1 MSVMAVDPLPVDRLF
16 RPCDPA
22 SLGFATTAE
31 LEPIEGIV
39 GQDRAVEAVEFAIR
53 LTHQGYNLFALGPE
67 GVGRSALVRG
77 ALERHAA
84 SQPVPDDWAYVHN
97 FAEPQRPRALRL
109 PAGRG
114 VRLRTAM
121 ERLVAELR
129 SALPAAFESDAY
141 RARREALEEELRRR
155 RDRAL
160 AEFEKRARELD
171 VALLRTP
178 MGLGLAMV
186 RGDEVITPEQFRQLP
201 PEEQERRRQN
211 LSRLEAELQMLLR
224 HIPSWEREGRQQLQ
238 ALNREVIRST
248 ASPLIEAV
256 RAAFADLPAVLD
268 YLSQVE
274 ADVIAHAEDF
284 LAAATATDTTA
295 PPAIRALAAEE
306 VASLRRYTVNL
317 IVDHDGRTGAPVV
330 YEDNP
335 TFANLVGRIE
345 HISQLGALVTN
356 FTLIKPGA
364 LHRANGGYLILDA
377 RKVLL
382 EPYAWEGL
390 KRALRAQELRIES
403 LGQAL
408 ALVSTVSLEPEP
420 IPLSVKVALIG
431 DRLLYYLLAARDPD
445 FLELFKVPADFSEDV
460 DRSPETDRIYARLIA
475 GLARRAGL
483 RAFDAGGVAR
493 VIEAAA
499 RDAGDAEKVST
510 HMRSLNDLL
519 VEADYFADQ
528 AGRQV
533 VTAADVQAAIDA
545 KIRRVGRLRERLGE
559 QFRRGILL
567 VDTVGAAVGQVNGL
581 SVYEL
586 GEDAFGWPTRI
597 TARVR
602 LGSGEVVDIERE
614 VDLGGPIHSKGVMIL
629 AGFLG
634 GRYAADKPLSL
645 RASLV
650 FEQSYGGVEGDSAS
664 LAELCALISAIA
676 DVPLRQGIALTGSV
690 NQHGAVQAI
699 GGVNEKIEGFFDV
712 CAARGL
718 TGDQGVVI
726 PAANVSHLMLR
737 ADVVA
742 AAAEGRFHIWPVTT
756 VDEAL
761 ELLTGLPAGE
771 RGPDGRWPEGTVNA
785 LVDARLETFA
795 RTAREYGRGEEEAGP
810 AEAEEAE
817 GEAEEEAPE
826 EGGPPPEPGQPPPEP
841 GGPPEPPA
849 PGGPPPERPEPSADR
864 GEPEGSGPPGEPEPS
879 EPPAPSEPDRPAD
892 APR

>member
-1 MSVMAVDPLPVDRLF
+1 MMSTMPVEPLPVDRLF

-31 LEPIEGIV
+31 IEPIEGIV
-39 GQDRAVEAVEFAIR
+39 GQDRAVEAVDFAIR

-97 FAEPQRPRALRL
+97 FSEPQKPRALRL

-114 VRLRTAM
+114 VRLRSAM

-186 RGDEVITPEQFRQLP
+186 RGDEVISPEQFRQLP

-248 ASPLIEAV
+248 ASPLIDAV
-256 RAAFADLPAVLD
+256 RTAFSDLPAVVAYLD
-268 YLSQVE
+268 EVE
-274 ADVIAHAEDF
+274 KDVIAHAEDF

-295 PPAIRALAAEE
+295 PPALRALAAEE

-335 TFANLVGRIE
+335 TFANLIGRIE

-403 LGQAL
+403 LGQVL
-408 ALVSTVSLEPEP
+408 SLVSTVSLEPEP

-431 DRLLYYLLAARDPD
+431 ERLLYYLLAARDPD

-460 DRSPETDRIYARLIA
+460 DRTPETDRIYARLIA
-475 GLARRAGL
+475 SLVRREGL
-483 RAFDAGGVAR
+483 RPFDAGGVAR

-519 VEADYFADQ
+519 VEADYFAGR
-528 AGRQV
+528 AGREV
-533 VTAADVQAAIDA
+533 VTAADVQAAIEA

-567 VDTVGAAVGQVNGL
+567 VDTVGAAVGQANGL

-634 GRYAADKPLSL
+634 GRYAANKPLSL

-664 LAELCALISAIA
+664 LAELCALLSAIA
-676 DVPLRQGIALTGSV
+676 DLPLRQGVAVTGSV
-690 NQHGAVQAI
+690 NQHGAVQAV

-726 PAANVSHLMLR
+726 PAANASHLMLR

-785 LVDARLETFA
+785 LVDARLEILA
-795 RTAREYGRGEEEAGP
+795 RTAREYGRGEEEAAP
-810 AEAEEAE
+810 AEEEE
-817 GEAEEEAPE
+817 GVEAGEAPE
-826 EGGPPPEPGQPPPEP
+826 EGGPPPEPGSPPPEP
-841 GGPPEPPA
+841 GRPPEEPGEPPA
-849 PGGPPPERPEPSADR
+849 PPGGPAPEP
-864 GEPEGSGPPGEPEPS
+864 GGPEG
-879 EPPAPSEPDRPAD
+879 APSGDGGDDGSDGGPEIDPGQDD
-892 APR
+892 GDQ